1 MSINDQLS
9 DACKRL
15 EQAINSRSKNEQA
28 INSRSKNEQAINS
41 RSKNEQS
48 IKSSVTRLEKKGRTM
63 YVKRSN

>member
-15 EQAINSRSKNEQA
+15 EQA